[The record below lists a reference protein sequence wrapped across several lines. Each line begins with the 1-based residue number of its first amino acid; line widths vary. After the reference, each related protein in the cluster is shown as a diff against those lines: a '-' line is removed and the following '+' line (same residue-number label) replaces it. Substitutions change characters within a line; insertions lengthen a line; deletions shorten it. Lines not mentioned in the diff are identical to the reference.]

1 MKQAYYLFVVLTY
14 LDLSIL
20 QVREALGVTLSVLCS
35 NIRLYHSSH
44 QDERSDNVDSLMK
57 DESWVQFLTERAT
70 QAVVNIQIATQSDK
84 VVNPVDGSSQNGH
97 VDGDSQDDMKWMET
111 VQMK

>member
-1 MKQAYYLFVVLTY
+1 
-14 LDLSIL
+14 
-20 QVREALGVTLSVLCS
+20 
-35 NIRLYHSSH
+35 
-44 QDERSDNVDSLMK
+44 MK